1 MAAAA
6 NEVFKMALGLNTL
19 HITMSDFF
27 NQLHR
32 FDSVKLNDKNE
43 FVCWIEG
50 TCNFYVV
57 DDVDDAELHAF
68 AVSVAEEHAAQQI
81 EKICEKCGSS
91 RTTRSEH
98 SSKAFDDREVKGE
111 LHQVEIIERY
121 IVYRCGE
128 CRHSRA
134 ISF

>member
-1 MAAAA
+1 
-6 NEVFKMALGLNTL
+6 MALGLNTF
-19 HITMSDFF
+19 HITMSDFL

-50 TCNFYVV
+50 TCNFYVI
-57 DDVDDAELHAF
+57 DDVADAELHAF
-68 AVSVAEEHAAQQI
+68 AVSVADEHAAQQI

-98 SSKAFDDREVKGE
+98 TSKAFDDRDVKGE
-111 LHQVEIIERY
+111 LQQVEITEYY
-121 IVYRCGE
+121 IVYKCGE
-128 CRHSRA
+128 CGHKRV